1 MEGRSAAMTHLDKWL
16 VRAAILGAAAT
27 VLAAGLFWLV
37 LTRPVAIAIVLDRA
51 F

>member
-1 MEGRSAAMTHLDKWL
+1 MAQLDKWL
-16 VRAAILGAAAT
+16 VRAAFLGLVAT

-37 LTRPVAIAIVLDRA
+37 LTRPVALATVLGRI